1 MVTKGILGK
10 KGLTKQ
16 AFNDEGERMPVTHI
30 HTSPCYI
37 IDVKTSEKEGYWSM
51 KLGFDETKTVK
62 KSRDGITHKAGIKAP
77 LRFLKEIRFDA
88 GEAITDGKKRGI
100 KVNDVELWVRDTV
113 KAGDIFAKNDSVDVT
128 GTSKG
133 KGFQG
138 VVKRHGFAG
147 GPKTHGQSDRHR
159 APGSIGSGTTP
170 GRVYKGKRMAGRMGG
185 DTVTIQNLLVV
196 DAGEDFIAVKGLVPG
211 AINGY
216 LVVRSASPM
225 PEKPVEEVE
234 VVEEAPV
241 AEVAPVV
248 EAQVAEEAPTDAET
262 AVDETPVAEP
272 EGVSTDEAAETN
284 PVEPEQVETEEK
296 A

>member
-10 KGLTKQ
+10 KGLTQQ
-16 AFNDEGERMPVTHI
+16 AFNEQGERMPVTHI
-30 HTSPCYI
+30 YTSPCYI
-37 IDVKTSEKEGYWSM
+37 VDVKTSDKEGYWSM
-51 KLGFDETKTVK
+51 QLAFDTSKNVK
-62 KSRDGITHKAGIKAP
+62 KSRDGITQKAGIKAP

-88 GEAITDGKKRGI
+88 AEPLIDGKKRGI
-100 KVNDVELWVRDTV
+100 KVNEVEMWVGDML

-138 VVKRHGFAG
+138 VVRRHGFAG

-185 DTVTIQNLLVV
+185 DTVTVQNLLVV

-225 PEKPVEEVE
+225 PEKPVEEE
-234 VVEEAPV
+234 MEIVEEASV
-241 AEVAPVV
+241 AQEATEI
-248 EAQVAEEAPTDAET
+248 EAQVAEEKPTE
-262 AVDETPVAEP
+262 VDEVPSAEDAP
-272 EGVSTDEAAETN
+272 IEEKSSEES
-284 PVEPEQVETEEK
+284 EQVESQEE
-296 A
+296 

>member
-10 KGLTKQ
+10 KGLTQQ
-16 AFNDEGERMPVTHI
+16 AFNDQGERMPVTHI
-30 HTSPCYI
+30 YTSPCYI
-37 IDVKTSEKEGYWSM
+37 VDVKTSEKEGYWSM
-51 KLGFDETKTVK
+51 QLGFDTTKNIK
-62 KSRDGITHKAGIKAP
+62 KSRDGITQKAGIKAP

-88 GEAITDGKKRGI
+88 AEALIDGKKRGI
-100 KVNDVELWVRDTV
+100 KVNEVEMWVGDTL
-113 KAGDIFAKNDSVDVT
+113 KAGDIFAKNDSVDIT

-138 VVKRHGFAG
+138 VVRRHGFAG

-185 DTVTIQNLLVV
+185 DTVTVQNLLVV
-196 DAGEDFIAVKGLVPG
+196 DAGEDFIAVKGLIPG

-216 LVVRSASPM
+216 LVVKSASPM
-225 PEKPVEEVE
+225 PEKPVEEEVE
-234 VVEEAPV
+234 VVEAS
-241 AEVAPVV
+241 PVV
-248 EAQVAEEAPTDAET
+248 EEKAVEEAPIVVEAPAEET
-262 AVDETPVAEP
+262 KEETPVADKASVEATETAP
-272 EGVSTDEAAETN
+272 EEEK
-284 PVEPEQVETEEK
+284 EVETEEAK

>member
-10 KGLTKQ
+10 KGLTQQ
-16 AFNDEGERMPVTHI
+16 AFNEKGERMPVTHI

-51 KLGFDETKTVK
+51 QLGFDATKTAK
-62 KSRDGITHKAGIKAP
+62 KSRDGVAHKAGVKTP
-77 LRFLKEIRFDA
+77 LRFLREIRFDVA
-88 GEAITDGKKRGI
+88 ESLSDGRRRGI
-100 KVNDVELWVRDTV
+100 KVNDVEMWVGDQV

-138 VVKRHGFAG
+138 VVRRHGFAG

-185 DTVTIQNLLVV
+185 DTVTVQNLLVV

-216 LVVRSASPM
+216 LIVRSSSPI
-225 PEKPVEEVE
+225 PEKTVEDEI
-234 VVEEAPV
+234 VEEAPV
-241 AEVAPVV
+241 VE
-248 EAQVAEEAPTDAET
+248 EAQVEATSVEETSVVEETPAEVEEAPATEASDVLAEEVESEDA
-262 AVDETPVAEP
+262 
-272 EGVSTDEAAETN
+272 
-284 PVEPEQVETEEK
+284 K

>member
-10 KGLTKQ
+10 KGLTQQ

-88 GEAITDGKKRGI
+88 GEALTDGKKRGI
-100 KVNDVELWVRDTV
+100 KVNEVELWVGDTV

-138 VVKRHGFAG
+138 VVRRHGFAG

-185 DTVTIQNLLVV
+185 DTVTVQNLLVV
-196 DAGEDFIAVKGLVPG
+196 DAGEDFIVVKGLVPG

-234 VVEEAPV
+234 VIEEAPV
-241 AEVAPVV
+241 EVATVAETPV
-248 EAQVAEEAPTDAET
+248 EADAALEVATETEEAPTAEVAET
-262 AVDETPVAEP
+262 TPE
-272 EGVSTDEAAETN
+272 
-284 PVEPEQVETEEK
+284 EPEQVETEEAK